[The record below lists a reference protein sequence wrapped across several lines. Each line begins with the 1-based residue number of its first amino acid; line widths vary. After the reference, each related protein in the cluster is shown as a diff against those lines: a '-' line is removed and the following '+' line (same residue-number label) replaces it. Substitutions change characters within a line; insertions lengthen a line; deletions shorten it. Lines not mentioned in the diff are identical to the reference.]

1 MNTCGRSV
9 SARVTNTYETM
20 RTGNIN
26 AHFSHYKHRVVQ
38 KNVDHDAVCEHDSC
52 KLLLNNGFVLVDV
65 DARDR
70 IWRR

>member
-1 MNTCGRSV
+1 
-9 SARVTNTYETM
+9 M